1 MAVDDLIAEIEK
13 LSVLDL
19 VKLSKALQDKW
30 GVSAAPVAVAAG
42 PATGGAAAEPAAP
55 VEEQTEFNVILTG
68 VADPT
73 KKINVIKVVRE
84 ITQLGLKEAKDLVDG
99 APKPVKEAVTKEE
112 AAQLKAKLEEAGGT
126 VDVK

>member
-1 MAVDDLIAEIEK
+1 MAVDELIAEIEK

-30 GVSAAPVAVAAG
+30 GVSAAPVAVASG
-42 PATGGAAAEPAAP
+42 PATSAAAEPAAP
-55 VEEQTEFNVILTG
+55 VEEQTEFNVTLTA

-99 APKPVKEAVTKEE
+99 APKPVKEAVSKEE
-112 AAQLKAKLEEAGGT
+112 AAQLKAKLEEAGG
-126 VDVK
+126 VVEVK

>member
-42 PATGGAAAEPAAP
+42 PATGAAAAEPAAP
-55 VEEQTEFNVILTG
+55 VEEQTEFNVNLTA
-68 VADPT
+68 VADAT

-99 APKPVKEAVTKEE
+99 APKPVKEGVSKEE
-112 AAQLKAKLEEAGGT
+112 AAQLKAKLEEAGG
-126 VDVK
+126 VVEVK

>member
-1 MAVDDLIAEIEK
+1 MAVDDIIAEIEK

-19 VKLSKALQDKW
+19 VKLGKALQEKW

-42 PATGGAAAEPAAP
+42 PVAGGAAEPAAP

-68 VADPT
+68 VADTT

-99 APKPVKEAVTKEE
+99 APKPVKEAVAKEE

-126 VDVK
+126 AEVK

>member
-1 MAVDDLIAEIEK
+1 MAVDELIAEIEK

-30 GVSAAPVAVAAG
+30 GVSAAPVAAAVG

-55 VEEQTEFNVILTG
+55 VEEQTEFNVTLTA

-99 APKPVKEAVTKEE
+99 APKPVKEAVSKEE
-112 AAQLKAKLEEAGGT
+112 AAQLKAKLEEAGG
-126 VDVK
+126 VVEVK

>member
-1 MAVDDLIAEIEK
+1 MAVDELIAEIEK

-30 GVSAAPVAVAAG
+30 GVSAAPVAAAVG
-42 PATGGAAAEPAAP
+42 PATSAAAEPAAP
-55 VEEQTEFNVILTG
+55 VEEQTEFNVTLTA

-99 APKPVKEAVTKEE
+99 APKPVKEAVSKEE
-112 AAQLKAKLEEAGGT
+112 AAQLKAKLEEAGG
-126 VDVK
+126 VVEVK